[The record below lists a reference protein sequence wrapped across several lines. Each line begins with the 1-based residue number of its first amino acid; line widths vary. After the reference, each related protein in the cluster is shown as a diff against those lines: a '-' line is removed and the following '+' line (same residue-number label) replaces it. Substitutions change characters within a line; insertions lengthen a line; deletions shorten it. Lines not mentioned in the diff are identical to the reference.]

1 MLSGRAPET
10 SRIHSCM
17 PCLVDRQ
24 HGLDAAVACQ
34 LLQRLYSSRVNS
46 ASRVQVHAHRLS
58 VSTKVPSNLAKLQRV
73 VFTYWS
79 SRDRSCT
86 LKLGRDAYACGNLV
100 TVIVEYIS
108 IEREHLVENTNFVK
122 IHANYNKNYLNS

>member
-1 MLSGRAPET
+1 MIL
-10 SRIHSCM
+10 
-17 PCLVDRQ
+17 
-24 HGLDAAVACQ
+24 
-34 LLQRLYSSRVNS
+34 
-46 ASRVQVHAHRLS
+46 VHAHRLS